1 MERYRPYSDVQID
14 NKNIIIIARLTIT
27 RWIPRCVSP
36 RELNSDDDQAL
47 FSRQKEHSTIRWM
60 IKKFFQTKNSSKQ
73 FFLRYFYEQW
83 RQFIRRLEYT
93 HLVRDENFRLFVIYL
108 RKIGKKRKTEYLRIH
123 KRIKRNRRRQERR
136 KEGRDGRTDG
146 AVTSRNRVDP
156 VGRLAKL
163 EGHCE
168 LSLILEL
175 VTAR

>member
-1 MERYRPYSDVQID
+1 MRVATWAQLWRRSSFVLSLEGTFYDSMND
-14 NKNIIIIARLTIT
+14 
-27 RWIPRCVSP
+27 
-36 RELNSDDDQAL
+36 
-47 FSRQKEHSTIRWM
+47 
-60 IKKFFQTKNSSKQ
+60 KKILSNKNSSKQ

-83 RQFIRRLEYT
+83 RQFIRIRLKYT

-175 VTAR
+175 VTARWRRAIEFFYDFFYSIHFKKFQNFQKHNFL